1 MNGPYHEFQSDNP
14 VGGQADNVLGVF
26 GCQGRRAFL
35 HPGFECAVLL
45 TICSQCRVQIMLRNR
60 SRHALFVWTMRFVGP
75 QYQRAGHKEV
85 GPGVSRNDVFLVE
98 VVIGHFYPRAVR
110 VDTENHLA
118 VYRVSH
124 RGCFT

>member
-60 SRHALFVWTMRFVGP
+60 PRHALFVWTMRFVGP

-110 VDTENHLA
+110 VDTDE
-118 VYRVSH
+118 S
-124 RGCFT
+124 